1 MGISGND
8 SEVILV
14 NSIVL
19 SKLSLIALGLFF
31 LYLFYTKLI
40 TLLLILLPFWLGY
53 LLSRP
58 LSKLVNQ
65 IRNRIRL
72 PDALIVLVLMG
83 LIIGMGG
90 FLLFKLAVMGIVA
103 FREMLPQ
110 IPGWIESLSNYNAR
124 VLNVVERVYL
134 NLPQEYEGFLATAW
148 SRMVE
153 SMAALLTEAAQSS
166 FSMLKSLPR
175 IIVSILVIL
184 ISTFFFTADRK
195 RIEKQFNP
203 WIQRWIHE
211 NPYIQT
217 FKQDVWRVVT
227 GYFKAQLTLMTI
239 TFGVSLTG
247 LLILK
252 IPNAFPIAV
261 GIGLVDVV
269 PALGPAAVYVPWAI
283 SKLILSDV
291 STAVQLLILYAIVT
305 VTRQM
310 LEPKIVGHHIGIHPL
325 ITLLSLYLGIRFLG
339 FTGLI
344 LGPLTAI
351 TVVAYYKKF
360 SKRQFDEH

>member
-1 MGISGND
+1 M
-8 SEVILV
+8 

-31 LYLFYTKLI
+31 LFLFYTKLI
-40 TLLLILLPFWLGY
+40 PLLLIFLPFWLGY

-58 LSKLVNQ
+58 LSKLVD
-65 IRNRIRL
+65 RIKIWIKL
-72 PDALIVLVLMG
+72 PDALIVLVLMA
-83 LIIGMGG
+83 LTISLGG
-90 FLLFKLAVMGIVA
+90 FLLFKLGVMGVVA
-103 FREMLPQ
+103 FQDMLPE
-110 IPGWIESLSNYNAR
+110 IPGWIDSLSSYNTR
-124 VLNVVERVYL
+124 VLNVIEKVYL

-148 SRMVE
+148 SRMAE
-153 SMAALLTEAAQSS
+153 ALATLLSEAAQSS
-166 FSMLKSLPR
+166 FGMLKSLPR
-175 IIVSILVIL
+175 IVVSIFVIL
-184 ISTFFFTADRK
+184 ISTFFFTADRI
-195 RIEKQFNP
+195 RIQRQFKP
-203 WIQRWIHE
+203 WIQRWVHD

-217 FKQDVWRVVT
+217 FKQDVWRVAT

-239 TFGVSLTG
+239 TFSVSLVG
-247 LLILK
+247 LLILRV
-252 IPNAFPIAV
+252 PNALPIAV

-269 PALGPAAVYVPWAI
+269 PALGPAAVYVPWAV

-291 STAVQLLILYAIVT
+291 SAAVQLLILYAVVT

-339 FTGLI
+339 FSGLI

-351 TVVAYYKKF
+351 TVIAYYKKF
-360 SKRQFDEH
+360 SKNQIDEH